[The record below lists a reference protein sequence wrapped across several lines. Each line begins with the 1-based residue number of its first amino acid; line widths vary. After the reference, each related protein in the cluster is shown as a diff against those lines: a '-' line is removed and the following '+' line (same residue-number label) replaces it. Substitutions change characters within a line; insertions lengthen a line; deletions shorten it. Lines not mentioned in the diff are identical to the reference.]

1 MGAANRLPEA
11 PFGPSP
17 ARAISR
23 HAGHNIRC
31 YDTAASL
38 HDFAVSLGVMPGP
51 EGPGGAEKG
60 AEGPGPKYPGP
71 KGRGKMPPFRQ
82 GNSPLTGGKN
92 IGDSGH
98 DS

>member
-60 AEGPGPKYPGP
+60 AEGPGRERKRGQRARAEIPWS
-71 KGRGKMPPFRQ
+71 KG
-82 GNSPLTGGKN
+82 TGEN
-92 IGDSGH
+92 ASL
-98 DS
+98 